1 MKKIVIILLMV
12 LVVGIVGFYAYNEL
26 RVREIVYVNDTLVE
40 GSANRSAVKR
50 LYSSDV
56 DMEKYNALLEQLI
69 SLEFTEEDILHAAL
83 ESGTPEFYPAFHT
96 GVYRESTKDDEEE
109 GETGNDAAETDEAA
123 EDEPKGFFL
132 RSRVI
137 QELAEGQER
146 TNFRLANLRLEVIT
160 NGVTIDE
167 VTAQSTDTLNNTVL
181 ETPLVNEQGTGMTVF
196 LKNCG
201 DTEIAFLGTDGTIV
215 LQYVYDVE
223 SVSLFPTTVMTNC
236 FIRINV
242 RTSADEEGN
251 ILAEYTV
258 DNATTVEEYME
269 EE

>member
-26 RVREIVYVNDTLVE
+26 RVREIVYVNDSLTE
-40 GSANRSAVKR
+40 GNSNRSAVRR

-69 SLEFTEEDILHAAL
+69 SLEFTEEDIMHAAL
-83 ESGTPEFYPAFHT
+83 QSGTPEFYPAFHT
-96 GVYRESTKDDEEE
+96 VVYRESGNREEEETEEE
-109 GETGNDAAETDEAA
+109 G
-123 EDEPKGFFL
+123 FLL

-137 QELAEGQER
+137 QELIEGQER

-167 VTAQSTDTLNNTVL
+167 VTAQSTDTLNNTAL
-181 ETPLVNEQGTGMTVF
+181 ESPLVNEQGTGMTVF

-201 DTEIAFLGTDGTIV
+201 DTEISFLGTNGTIV
-215 LQYVYDVE
+215 LQYVYDIE
-223 SVSLFPTTVMTNC
+223 SVSLFPSTVMTNC
-236 FIRINV
+236 FMRINV
-242 RTSADEEGN
+242 RTSTDEEGN
-251 ILAEYTV
+251 LVAEYSI
-258 DNATTVEEYME
+258 DSATTVEEYME